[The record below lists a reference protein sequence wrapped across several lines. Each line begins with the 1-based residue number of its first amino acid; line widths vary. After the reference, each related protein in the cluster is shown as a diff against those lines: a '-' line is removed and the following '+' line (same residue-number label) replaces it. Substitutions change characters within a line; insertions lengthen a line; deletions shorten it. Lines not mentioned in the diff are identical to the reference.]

1 MSTRPTPS
9 GYADIEEWILQQLYE
24 QPKVNHMTHT
34 LFQHL
39 EHVMQT
45 EPSSEDMVNQL
56 RAVSGLPPLGA
67 EEKFKEKKL
76 AYADVQYAVETL
88 IESGWAKGD
97 RNSSM
102 DGVYYT
108 DLKLIPKGEA
118 AAIRAKRK
126 RAEGAEAMVALS
138 ERLAA
143 AEKRTADSEQPE
155 N

>member
-1 MSTRPTPS
+1 MSTRPIPS

-39 EHVMQT
+39 EHVLQS
-45 EPSSEDMVNQL
+45 EPSSRDTVNKI
-56 RAVSGLPPLGA
+56 RAISGLQPLGS
-67 EEKFKEKKL
+67 EEHIEEKKL
-76 AYADVQYAVETL
+76 AYGDVQYAVETL

-97 RNSSM
+97 RNTGV

-108 DLKLIPKGEA
+108 NLELKAKGEA

-126 RAEGAEAMVALS
+126 RAEGTEA
-138 ERLAA
+138 LASL
-143 AEKRTADSEQPE
+143 SEQPE
-155 N
+155 VL

>member
-56 RAVSGLPPLGA
+56 RAVPASAVGCRRKSQR
-67 EEKFKEKKL
+67 EK
-76 AYADVQYAVETL
+76 T
-88 IESGWAKGD
+88 G
-97 RNSSM
+97 
-102 DGVYYT
+102 
-108 DLKLIPKGEA
+108 
-118 AAIRAKRK
+118 IR
-126 RAEGAEAMVALS
+126 
-138 ERLAA
+138 
-143 AEKRTADSEQPE
+143 
-155 N
+155 